1 MSLGGEARAGRW
13 ATKAHNMYRAGET
26 IAGRYGVLRVIA
38 SGGMAEVYE
47 VVDKTNGELRA
58 LKTPIGRYA
67 GDTKIVERMVREAK
81 ALAKLD
87 DENLVKVYDAGADE
101 GQFFMVMALL
111 DGPSLK
117 HLSEGRKLPL
127 GAALSLTRQL
137 ATGLSVLHALGHV
150 HRDIKPDNFI
160 VLERPKAAEHTGKL
174 IDLGVAKFADA
185 STTSEG
191 ITFGTVSY
199 MAPEQ
204 ILGERVDARA
214 DVYALGLVMYELLA
228 GVHPL
233 IRKGRPASRDEWV
246 ERQLVVVP
254 DPLADVVPSVP
265 PAVSNLVMRACA
277 KRRDQRFADALEL
290 AKQICALEL
299 TLKQTGQLGAVRVE
313 PFDRSAAKAESGPQ
327 PVARVRPPNVE
338 TPHAGLPEMRTE
350 EAVVPQPPAEPLPLK
365 AEPPRVAPHE
375 GDVTRRGTQRMLGP
389 KGTKPNLDVP
399 WSPSPS
405 EVAPKPVPGGQ
416 GAAVERSPAKET
428 PSNDRE
434 HSSSDAA
441 PALAPKPAPSATP
454 AVSPWRDVPGPKR
467 PPIPITESSRG
478 SAVPSSL
485 RATQDPS
492 RVQLWLQAM
501 ALGLLLA
508 IVGIGVVATVA
519 LRRNDGEP
527 TPIQLPTA
535 PPSAAVSAEVNRAE
549 ASAAPPSLGT
559 LASSAGPLAG
569 ATAGAASSVPR
580 AQPPA
585 PSLAGRPVT
594 GATSAQLA
602 APTGSPSATP
612 QGNAP
617 AAPTASGPPG
627 DQLFFKPPPGQ
638 QNP

>member
-38 SGGMAEVYE
+38 AGGMAEVYE
-47 VVDKTNGELRA
+47 VIDKTNGELRA
-58 LKTPIGRYA
+58 LKTPISRYA

-81 ALAKLD
+81 ALSKLD

-117 HLSEGRKLPL
+117 HLSEGRRLPL

-254 DPLADVVPSVP
+254 DPLADVVPGVP

-277 KRRDQRFADALEL
+277 KRREQRFADALEL
-290 AKQICALEL
+290 AKQIRALEL
-299 TLKQTGQLGAVRVE
+299 TLKETGQLGALRVD
-313 PFDRSAAKAESGPQ
+313 PFDRSAAQVESGPQ

-350 EAVVPQPPAEPLPLK
+350 EAPVPAPPIEPLPLK
-365 AEPPRVAPHE
+365 VEPPRVAPHE
-375 GDVTRRGTQRMLGP
+375 GDLTRRGTQRMLGP

-405 EVAPKPVPGGQ
+405 EAAPKP
-416 GAAVERSPAKET
+416 EI
-428 PSNDRE
+428 
-434 HSSSDAA
+434 SDAVVA
-441 PALAPKPAPSATP
+441 SPTSAGSEK
-454 AVSPWRDVPGPKR
+454 AGASAWRDVPGPKR

-478 SAVPSSL
+478 SAVPSTL
-485 RATQDPS
+485 RGAEDPS

-508 IVGIGVVATVA
+508 IVGIAVVAAIA
-519 LRRNDGEP
+519 LRRNDAEP
-527 TPIQLPTA
+527 TPIQLPAETTVSSSAQSSA
-535 PPSAAVSAEVNRAE
+535 PAEAVPLPYAP
-549 ASAAPPSLGT
+549 ASAAAEP
-559 LASSAGPLAG
+559 ASSVLAV
-569 ATAGAASSVPR
+569 SSVPR
-580 AQPPA
+580 TQPLVSPTSRPAMGGTSAPFAPPPA
-585 PSLAGRPVT
+585 S
-594 GATSAQLA
+594 SSA
-602 APTGSPSATP
+602 APQAD
-612 QGNAP
+612 AP
-617 AAPTASGPPG
+617 LAPTSSGPPG
-627 DQLFFKPPPGQ
+627 EQLFFKSPPSAPS
-638 QNP
+638 P